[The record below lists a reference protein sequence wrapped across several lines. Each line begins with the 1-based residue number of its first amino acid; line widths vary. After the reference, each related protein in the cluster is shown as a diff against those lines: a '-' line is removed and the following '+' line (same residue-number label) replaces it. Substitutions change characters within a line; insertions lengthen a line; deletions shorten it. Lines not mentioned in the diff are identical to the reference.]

1 MKVSA
6 HELCFKNLPLIKYTC
21 KLNYHVS
28 FYLAESDQA
37 QSVDLGSNLMTA
49 VKETPQPSKQT
60 SLSTTSTSRTELDS
74 GFFGGEDKDSAS
86 GDICTPR
93 GHHQDIDNVD
103 IVKMQKVIKVTI
115 FWKMFLINLF
125 IDLP

>member
-28 FYLAESDQA
+28 FYLAD
-37 QSVDLGSNLMTA
+37 
-49 VKETPQPSKQT
+49 
-60 SLSTTSTSRTELDS
+60 STTSTSRTELDS
-74 GFFGGEDKDSAS
+74 GFFVGEDEDSAS
-86 GDICTPR
+86 GDMCTPS

-115 FWKMFLINLF
+115 FWKMFLINLL
-125 IDLP
+125 IDVP